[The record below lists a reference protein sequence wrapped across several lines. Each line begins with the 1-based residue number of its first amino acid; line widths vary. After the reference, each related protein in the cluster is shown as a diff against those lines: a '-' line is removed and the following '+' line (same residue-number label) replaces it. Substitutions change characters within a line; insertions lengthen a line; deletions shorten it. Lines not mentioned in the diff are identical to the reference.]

1 MSERYR
7 DARREQIMDAAR
19 RCFLRNGF
27 RETSMQDLF
36 AESGLSSGAFYRYF
50 SGKDEL
56 IIAIAQDNFR
66 DVLTIIR
73 TAAENA
79 EGSLGDVLATAID
92 LIDEK
97 HAANGQGGIAVQV
110 WAEALRNP
118 RLAAEFT
125 SLLMDVHQEIGGMVR
140 RNQAAGTLPAGVSAD
155 AIASALLGAVPGYI
169 VQIALLGADA
179 PTGVSDAFRALWP
192 SRPGD
197 SPAP

>member
-1 MSERYR
+1 MPKVSEQYR

-66 DVLTIIR
+66 GVLTSIR
-73 TAAENA
+73 SAAA
-79 EGSLGDVLATAID
+79 RSEGSLGEALATAVELVD
-92 LIDEK
+92 AK
-97 HAANGQGGIAVQV
+97 HADNGQGGIAVQV

-125 SLLMDVHQEIGGMVR
+125 TLLREVHAEIAVLVR
-140 RNQAAGTLPAGVSAD
+140 EHQAAGTLPASASPD
-155 AIASALLGAVPGYI
+155 ALSSILLGIVPGYI
-169 VQIALLGADA
+169 VQLALLGPEATAGVADA
-179 PTGVSDAFRALWP
+179 LRALWP
-192 SRPGD
+192 AKT
-197 SPAP
+197 PAA